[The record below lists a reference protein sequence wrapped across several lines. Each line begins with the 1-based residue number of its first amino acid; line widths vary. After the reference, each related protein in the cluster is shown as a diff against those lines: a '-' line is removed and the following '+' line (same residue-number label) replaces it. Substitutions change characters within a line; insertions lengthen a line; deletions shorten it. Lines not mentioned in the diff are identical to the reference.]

1 MPADADHLVRAQGKS
16 LCKEG
21 TEISELRDETG
32 RIVAAFEPQCS
43 DETARR
49 LQRLWSQIPPT
60 KSGAG
65 MVRAD
70 VREEFKALG
79 WA

>member
-1 MPADADHLVRAQGKS
+1 M
-16 LCKEG
+16 
-21 TEISELRDETG
+21 SELRDETG
-32 RIVAAFEPQCS
+32 RIVAAFGLQCS

-60 KSGAG
+60 KSGSG
-65 MVRAD
+65 MVRAE
-70 VREEFKALG
+70 VGKEFKALG

>member
-1 MPADADHLVRAQGKS
+1 M
-16 LCKEG
+16 
-21 TEISELRDETG
+21 SELRDQTG

-49 LQRLWSQIPPT
+49 LQRLWSQIPLK

-65 MVRAD
+65 MVRAE

>member
-1 MPADADHLVRAQGKS
+1 MPADVDHPVRTQGKS

-32 RIVAAFEPQCS
+32 WIVVAFEPQCS
-43 DETARR
+43 DEMARW

-65 MVRAD
+65 MVRAE
-70 VREEFKALG
+70 VREEFKTLG